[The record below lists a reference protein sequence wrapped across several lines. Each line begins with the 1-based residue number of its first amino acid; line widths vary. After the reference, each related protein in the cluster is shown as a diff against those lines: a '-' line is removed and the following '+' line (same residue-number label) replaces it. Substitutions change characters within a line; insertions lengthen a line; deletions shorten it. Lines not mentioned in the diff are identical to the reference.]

1 MASSANF
8 KHLQAQRINTFTLPV
23 SNTSLTY
30 YLQES
35 ESGSIIFVNHD
46 VNNNITIYLPRLNGR
61 SEDSGI
67 NFKFIFITSDGEAD
81 ADNNNV
87 IIKAVNDSISDT
99 NLIFYSSEANSLKNQ
114 VTLSTIRNG
123 TSIDIVTNGT
133 YWFVSDASNAI
144 AGASLTWASV

>member
-8 KHLQAQRINTFTLPV
+8 KHFQAQRINTFTLPD
-23 SNTSLTY
+23 SSLTY

-35 ESGSIIFVNHD
+35 ESGSVIFVNQ
-46 VNNNITIYLPRLNGR
+46 NINESTIYLPRLDGR
-61 SEDSGI
+61 SEDAGI
-67 NFKFIFITSDGEAD
+67 NFKFIFITSDGSATT
-81 ADNNNV
+81 NNV
-87 IIKAVNDSISDT
+87 IIKAINDSLSDT

-114 VTLSTIRNG
+114 VTMSSIKNG
-123 TSIDIVTNGT
+123 TSINIITNGT

>member
-8 KHLQAQRINTFTLPV
+8 KHFQAQRINTFTLPI
-23 SNTSLTY
+23 SASSLRY

-35 ESGSIIFVNHD
+35 ESGSVIFVNHD
-46 VNNNITIYLPRLNGR
+46 VGNTIINLPRLNGR
-61 SEDSGI
+61 SEDAGM

-81 ADNNNV
+81 ADNNV

-114 VTLSTIRNG
+114 VRLSTIRNG

>member
-23 SNTSLTY
+23 SDSSLTY

-46 VNNNITIYLPRLNGR
+46 AGNTIINLPRLNGR
-61 SEDSGI
+61 SEDAGI
-67 NFKFIFITSDGEAD
+67 NFKFIFITADGEAD

-87 IIKAVNDSISDT
+87 IIKAINDSLSDT

-123 TSIDIVTNGT
+123 TSIDVVTNGT

>member
-1 MASSANF
+1 MPSSANL

-46 VNNNITIYLPRLNGR
+46 AGNIIINLPRLNGR
-61 SEDSGI
+61 SEDAGI

-81 ADNNNV
+81 TDNNNV

-114 VTLSTIRNG
+114 VTLSIIRNG